1 MREATMKVQQRIGIG
16 AAVFGAALT
25 LSSLVAG
32 GASAIVAN
40 PVEVSGNV
48 TTCAQ
53 VGYPGSTK
61 LDGSITSGSGGNSLI
76 SYTVTDNKY
85 VTLTSVDPSVTIQ
98 VVVVKGG
105 DNYHLYNPPVVDM
118 RSPLNGG
125 GNVPDLS
132 HWYLCYTVATTT
144 TTAEVTTTTAEVTT
158 TTAEVTTT
166 TAEVTTTTAEVTTTT
181 AEVTTTTAETT
192 TTIVDGNGP
201 TTTVAEETTTT
212 LVDSEGPTTTLVDSE
227 GPTTTAPSGGGGS
240 LPTTG
245 AGADMMLV
253 FGLGLVVAGVVFTA
267 LGRRT
272 DHI

>member
-1 MREATMKVQQRIGIG
+1 
-16 AAVFGAALT
+16 VFGAALM

-32 GASAIVAN
+32 GASAIVGN
-40 PVEVSGNV
+40 PVEVDGNA

-61 LDGSITSGSGGNSLI
+61 LEGAITSGTVTGGLI
-76 SYTVTDNKY
+76 GYTVTDDKY

-105 DNYHLYNPPVVDM
+105 DNYHLYNPPLADM

-132 HWYLCYTVATTT
+132 HWFLCYTVSQGTTT
-144 TTAEVTTTTAEVTT
+144 TAAEVTTTTA
-158 TTAEVTTT
+158 AEVTTT
-166 TAEVTTTTAEVTTTT
+166 TAADVTTTTAAEDTTTT
-181 AEVTTTTAETT
+181 VVDSEGPTT
-192 TTIVDGNGP
+192 

-227 GPTTTAPSGGGGS
+227 GPTTTAQSSGGGS
-240 LPTTG
+240 LPQTG
-245 AGADMMLV
+245 GGSDMMLV
-253 FGLGLVVAGVVFTA
+253 LVLVLGVGLVIGGVVFTA

-272 DHI
+272 DHA